1 MPSEAFI
8 ISSAV
13 ENGAMNKSSDG
24 SSFELQFTRPLFL
37 PSNAYNA
44 KLEVIQANI
53 WNKSP
58 NISQALGNNT
68 FTLKDDGGTFTVM
81 LDDGLYD
88 LESLYDSI
96 ALKLDNHP
104 PPNRPKHP
112 VSDYFTFSG
121 NNSLGKVIITF
132 LDKDLTANPE
142 ILWSQSTVRTV
153 LGFEEDSPTRPT
165 TTLYTNIQTDEHNSS
180 LVAPN
185 PAKFNSYNSFV
196 LHSDLV
202 SEGIQINNTYDNI
215 ISQIQITSNV
225 GEIENFRANDK
236 NMFSIVN
243 NLIGSQNQRYR
254 ARFYLTSELGIPLDT
269 KGENYDFVILLSWL
283 EH

>member
-1 MPSEAFI
+1 
-8 ISSAV
+8 
-13 ENGAMNKSSDG
+13 
-24 SSFELQFTRPLFL
+24 
-37 PSNAYNA
+37 
-44 KLEVIQANI
+44 
-53 WNKSP
+53 
-58 NISQALGNNT
+58 
-68 FTLKDDGGTFTVM
+68 
-81 LDDGLYD
+81 
-88 LESLYDSI
+88 
-96 ALKLDNHP
+96 
-104 PPNRPKHP
+104 
-112 VSDYFTFSG
+112 
-121 NNSLGKVIITF
+121 

-215 ISQIQITSNV
+215 ISQIQITANV

-236 NMFSIVN
+236 NVFSIVN

-254 ARFYLTSELGIPLDT
+254 ARFSLTSELGIPLDT